1 MFNFYQTN
9 IEKKNQNQ
17 QLFER
22 KNKVVEF
29 YLCWER
35 KKKEILLTCSYY

>member
-9 IEKKNQNQ
+9 IKKKNQNQ

-29 YLCWER
+29 YLC
-35 KKKEILLTCSYY
+35 